1 MVQYHFYVDKE
12 MPEIALYDKERCPSF
27 LAAAEIRMHGC
38 SYNMI
43 DESLIVS
50 TQAGL
55 LQLLAALAQH
65 ATGFQIVDGRGK
77 TVANQWR

>member
-1 MVQYHFYVDKE
+1 
-12 MPEIALYDKERCPSF
+12 
-27 LAAAEIRMHGC
+27 
-38 SYNMI
+38 MI

-77 TVANQWR
+77 TVANQW